1 MELNALQNLFY
12 NALSEKHPPNT
23 EELEQRI
30 KAAKNL
36 TLAQGLAVYRGSVI
50 GKLNQTLS
58 SIYPVCYRL
67 VGKNFFEA
75 TALTYISR
83 FPSLSPDLGD
93 YGEQFPDFLREFE
106 PAAKLP
112 YLPDVARLEWY
123 WHRVFNGEDAT
134 GLDLPALSK
143 VPEEKWGEI
152 IFHLPK
158 NSVLI
163 ESAYPIHRIWQV
175 NQPEWKG
182 EEQVSL
188 EQGGIKIFLWR
199 DGYEMRIDL
208 PTEEEWELLKA
219 LLAKERFEKICEHLA
234 TEEPA
239 IDVASL
245 LPLLVQRGWIGGFA
259 LKK

>member
-1 MELNALQNLFY
+1 MELKALQNLFY
-12 NALSEKHPPNT
+12 DALSEKDASNP

-30 KAAKNL
+30 KAAQNL
-36 TLAQGLAVYRGSVI
+36 TPAQGLAVYRGSVT
-50 GKLNQTLS
+50 GKLSQTLR

-75 TALTYISR
+75 TALTYIR
-83 FPSLSPDLGD
+83 QFPSLSPDLGD
-93 YGEQFPDFLREFE
+93 YGGQFPDFLKEFE

-112 YLPDVARLEWY
+112 YLPDVACLEWY

-134 GLDLPALSK
+134 GLDFQALSK
-143 VPEEKWGEI
+143 VPQERWGEI
-152 IFHLPK
+152 IFHLPE

-182 EEQVSL
+182 EGQVNL
-188 EQGGIKIFLWR
+188 EEGGVKIFLWR

-208 PTEEEWELLKA
+208 PTEEEWQLLKA
-219 LLAKERFEKICEHLA
+219 IRAKKRFEKVCEDLA
-234 TEEPA
+234 AEEPA
-239 IDVASL
+239 IDVAPL
-245 LPLLVQRGWIGGFA
+245 LPLLVQRGWIAGFF
-259 LKK
+259 L